1 MRKLASIQ
9 KIREIRPIKGAD
21 MIELAIVN
29 NWQAVVSKAEG
40 HRAGDLVVYCEIDSL
55 LPEVPEFE
63 FLRKGCYKQLP
74 DGTAGF
80 RLRTIRLRGELSQGL
95 IIPLAAAEKI
105 AERNGIQL
113 SLEVGTDVTDS
124 LGIIKWDPPLPANL
138 AGVALGLFP
147 SFIQKTDEDR
157 CQGLTDDW
165 HELKLHTYY
174 VTEKLDGSSTTYFIN
189 EGVFGVCS
197 RNLNLAETP
206 DSTQWRIA
214 RELNLED
221 RMRILGR
228 NFALQGE
235 LIGPGVQCNSYRLN
249 KQEVRFFNVFD
260 IQEHRK
266 ASLSEFLEVIEE
278 LNKTGPKLLTVPLFK
293 INYKLPDSIE
303 ELLSEAE
310 GHSTLCESAEMEGL
324 VLRTLDSRVSFK
336 AISNRFLLSGG
347 E

>member
-105 AERNGIQL
+105 TERNGIQL

-189 EGVFGVCS
+189 DGVFGVCS

-235 LIGPGVQCNSYRLN
+235 LIGPGVQGNSYRLN
-249 KQEVRFFNVFD
+249 KQDVRFFNVFD